1 VILGLSIIP
10 DVALGVLAVALAGL
24 VKVVW
29 SIASRLARLEGE
41 LGVDPSDRK
50 E

>member
-1 VILGLSIIP
+1 LLGLSIIP
-10 DVALGVLAVALAGL
+10 DVALGVVGVAIAAL

-29 SIASRLARLEGE
+29 SIAARLSRLEGE
-41 LGVDPSDRK
+41 LGVDPSERR